1 MSTMTRTA
9 PPHQEPGAAKSPKN
23 QKKNPQRRP
32 GRVRGGSEALW
43 QASPLTYLGLIITIV
58 LSVFPILWSF
68 IVASRDNSAVT
79 AIPPPLTPGSNFFSN
94 AARVL
99 ENTDANFLYGLVNSA
114 VVASCVTV
122 SVVFFSTLA
131 GFAFAKLKFRGK
143 NALLLIIILTMMIP
157 TQINIIPLYLLMVK
171 LDWTNTLQA
180 VIVPFLVQGFGVF
193 MIRQFAESAISDELI
208 EAARIDG
215 ASTWRTYW
223 SVVLPALRPA
233 AAVLG
238 LLTFMQTWNDFLWP
252 YVVLNGDTPT
262 VQVSLN
268 ILATGYYKTDYVQV
282 FTGTALAIVPLL
294 IVFIAFGRQIIGGIM
309 EGSVKA

>member
-1 MSTMTRTA
+1 MSTLTRAAA
-9 PPHQEPGAAKSPKN
+9 PKPAPAAPK
-23 QKKNPQRRP
+23 KTS
-32 GRVRGGSEALW
+32 GRVRSASAALW
-43 QASPLTYLGLIITIV
+43 TASPLTYLALIITIV
-58 LSVFPILWSF
+58 LSIFPIVWSF

-79 AIPPPLTPGSNFFSN
+79 AIPPPLTPGPNFFSN
-94 AARVL
+94 AQRVL
-99 ENTDANFLYGLVNSA
+99 ENSDANFIYGLINSA
-114 VVASCVTV
+114 VVASSVTI

-131 GFAFAKLKFRGK
+131 GFAFAKLRFKGK
-143 NALLLIIILTMMIP
+143 NALLLVIIMTMMIP

-171 LDWTNTLQA
+171 FGWTNTLQA

-193 MIRQFAESAISDELI
+193 MIRQYASSAISDELI
-208 EAARIDG
+208 EAARVDG

-294 IVFIAFGRQIIGGIM
+294 IVFIVFGRQIIGGIM
-309 EGSVKA
+309 EGSIKA